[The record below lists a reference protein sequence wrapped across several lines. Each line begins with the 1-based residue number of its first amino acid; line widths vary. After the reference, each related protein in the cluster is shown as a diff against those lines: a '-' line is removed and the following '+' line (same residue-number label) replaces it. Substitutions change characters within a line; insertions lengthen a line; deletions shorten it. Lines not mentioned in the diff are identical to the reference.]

1 MKKFEFGNI
10 KNLDLE
16 ITTGKDGNTLI
27 ITGIIP
33 GGSVD
38 TEFET
43 RVSPDGEIETRH
55 CGIGPGY
62 IWTEWQEGYIRGE

>member
-1 MKKFEFGNI
+1 MKELYFGTI
-10 KNLDLE
+10 EKLT
-16 ITTGKDGNTLI
+16 ITPKEGHTL

-33 GGSVD
+33 GGSVS

-43 RVSPDGEIETRH
+43 VIYSDGETETRH

-62 IWTEWQEGYIRGE
+62 IWTEWQEGHLRGE

>member
-1 MKKFEFGNI
+1 MKLEFGNI
-10 KNLDLE
+10 ENLE
-16 ITTGKDGNTLI
+16 ITPGKGHTL

-38 TEFET
+38 TKFET
-43 RVSPDGEIETRH
+43 AIYPDGKTETRH

-62 IWTEWQEGYIRGE
+62 IWTEWQEGYLRGE